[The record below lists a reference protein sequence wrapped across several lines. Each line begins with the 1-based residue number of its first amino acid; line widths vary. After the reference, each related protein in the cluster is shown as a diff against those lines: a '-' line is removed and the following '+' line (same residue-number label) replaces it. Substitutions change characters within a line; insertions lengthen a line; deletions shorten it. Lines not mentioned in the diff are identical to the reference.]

1 MSFTSWVDSMRA
13 LVDTW
18 RKPAAK
24 SAFVMGAFPGVR
36 KITSSARRDNKPSA
50 FPCAVSRRQSSMIR
64 RICFSSVTV
73 ETLISTRL
81 LEFVDGVAGVAVDLA
96 IDRARSLVDHVHGR
110 VLRAGV
116 TAFVAAFRAQLATAV
131 FRRFVDQTNLFHVG
145 PDAVRNFFA
154 QPLIERVPVKIVI
167 RRLLVV
173 ARWHLALL
181 GVAGDFLLRKRADQV
196 RLTLRVE
203 IFVFGQRAARATLRA
218 RGRIQVRD
226 ALRVEV
232 V

>member
-13 LVDTW
+13 LVDIC

-24 SAFVMGAFPGVR
+24 SVFVMGAFPGVR
-36 KITSSARRDNKPSA
+36 KTTSSARRDNKPSA
-50 FPCAVSRRQSSMIR
+50 FPSAVSRRQSSMIR

-73 ETLISTRL
+73 ATLISTRL

-96 IDRARSLVDHVHGR
+96 IDRARSLLDHMHR
-110 VLRAGV
+110 RILRAGI
-116 TAFVAAFRAQLATAV
+116 APLVAKLRAQLATAV
-131 FRRFVDQTNLFHVG
+131 FRRVVDQTNFFHVG
-145 PDAVRNFFA
+145 ADAVRDFFP
-154 QPLIERVPVKIVI
+154 QPLIERVLVKIVI

-173 ARWHLALL
+173 ARRHLALL
-181 GVAGDFLLRKRADQV
+181 GVAGDFLLWKRADQV

-203 IFVFGQRAARATLRA
+203 IFVFGQGAAGATLRA